1 MSSLDLVLILDFHNH
16 LFPSNQRKISLH
28 PGYKKTSGAER
39 MIKVIGADVA
49 IAMNQELNAY
59 VYNNE
64 TQMWN

>member
-1 MSSLDLVLILDFHNH
+1 
-16 LFPSNQRKISLH
+16 
-28 PGYKKTSGAER
+28 

-59 VYNNE
+59 VYKNE